1 MIDRTDDQVQAVQF
15 RWITCGFLTSGL
27 GIALL
32 LLDST
37 LELAYILSFI
47 PQIRKLLVNPVW
59 VFMSGSFITTLT
71 FIGSYL
77 LWRRWNHP
85 VWIRNSTL
93 LLVMNTVHLGLWLAE
108 NHHQL
113 GLPDQD
119 FDHEWLRIQLSQIL
133 NWSEFVVWINL
144 IRIFHRQ
151 HTARLIPERF
161 TQTHFGLSW
170 SGLIFSI
177 AIAIGLTDWPA
188 GWPLARIRWLSP
200 LDSLMLAT
208 ASTML
213 TASASLQ
220 ITIYLFKSSR
230 ISYLCDH
237 LTRPAP
243 NQSDDWY
250 QDQWDDNPWGNH

>member
-1 MIDRTDDQVQAVQF
+1 M
-15 RWITCGFLTSGL
+15 
-27 GIALL
+27 
-32 LLDST
+32 
-37 LELAYILSFI
+37 LAKNSLIESIKIHKEWSNDF
-47 PQIRKLLVNPVW
+47 
-59 VFMSGSFITTLT
+59 G
-71 FIGSYL
+71 
-77 LWRRWNHP
+77 
-85 VWIRNSTL
+85 RNSILTRTRR
-93 LLVMNTVHLGLWLAE
+93 NSSS
-108 NHHQL
+108 
-113 GLPDQD
+113 
-119 FDHEWLRIQLSQIL
+119 LSE
-133 NWSEFVVWINL
+133 SGL

-177 AIAIGLTDWPA
+177 AIAVGLTDWPA

-220 ITIYLFKSSR
+220 LTIYLFKSSR